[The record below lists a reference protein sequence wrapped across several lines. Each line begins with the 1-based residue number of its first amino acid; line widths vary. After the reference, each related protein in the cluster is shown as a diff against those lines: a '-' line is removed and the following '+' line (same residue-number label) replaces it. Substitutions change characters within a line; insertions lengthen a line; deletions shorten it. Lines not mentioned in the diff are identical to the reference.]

1 MYRAMKRQSAVRMSC
16 VLFCTAA
23 MAGLGPTQAQQQPQQ
38 QQRKAQK
45 PIVMLPSLA
54 AQGFEIKASLGTS
67 LVLQK
72 GKDVWICD
80 VLTIKSS
87 CDAIE

>member
-1 MYRAMKRQSAVRMSC
+1 MAIGCPDVASCSAPRPWRASAR
-16 VLFCTAA
+16 
-23 MAGLGPTQAQQQPQQ
+23 
-38 QQRKAQK
+38 RKLSSSPNNHSAK
-45 PIVMLPSLA
+45 PRNLPSLA
-54 AQGFEIKASLGTS
+54 AQGFEINASLGTS